1 MTSYKTNKKLSVTQ
15 SFSFFKTNRSRW
27 MMQKQQEE
35 NGDLEKNPNIC
46 SCHHLNF
53 YRILLNL
60 NWKKEKY
67 IKSLQIVGD
76 EDENIW
82 YGRLVSSRNRSLE
95 VSVIPVT
102 YKNDLKFYLWSGL
115 DRSRACL
122 SVLWQKYTLCLYH
135 I

>member
-15 SFSFFKTNRSRW
+15 SFSFFKTNRSSW

-35 NGDLEKNPNIC
+35 NGDLEKKKYPNIC

-60 NWKKEKY
+60 NSKKEKY

-76 EDENIW
+76 EDENI
-82 YGRLVSSRNRSLE
+82 
-95 VSVIPVT
+95 
-102 YKNDLKFYLWSGL
+102 
-115 DRSRACL
+115 
-122 SVLWQKYTLCLYH
+122 
-135 I
+135 